1 MPNPKYNAYVTHEYE
16 QNGEKKTFWTK
27 IGVVFENRNNG
38 LNLTIVPGISVS
50 GKIVLLE
57 PREKEESGNPLDWKD

>member
-1 MPNPKYNAYVTHEYE
+1 MHKPKYYAYVTQEIE

-27 IGVVFENRNNG
+27 IGAAFENRSNG
-38 LNLTIVPGISVS
+38 FNVTLIPGISVS

-57 PREKEESGNPLDWKD
+57 PKEKEETGTPLDWKD